1 MMKSIFLTILLSLV
15 YLISSAQTELPRYL
29 IEGGDTIGVIIS
41 IEQAQ
46 KLDNNSELLELFK
59 KLRIDCDNL
68 DTHYI
73 QVINALNEQ
82 VALLKVNISE
92 LEGENSSLTSWN
104 SSLKEQLRNSEKSNR
119 LCNEELENK
128 DQEIKILKS
137 EVRRQKIRK
146 VVSVVGNAALIV
158 VTTILIIKS

>member
-1 MMKSIFLTILLSLV
+1 MKSLFLTLLLSLT

-29 IEGGDTIGVIIS
+29 IENGDTIGVIIS
-41 IEQAQ
+41 VEQAQ

-73 QVINALNEQ
+73 QVINSLNEQ
-82 VALLKVNISE
+82 VALLKVNVSE
-92 LEGENSSLTSWN
+92 LEGQSSTLSSWN
-104 SSLKEQLRNSEKSNR
+104 ESLKEQLKNSEKSNK

-128 DQEIKILKS
+128 DQEIKILKN
-137 EVRRQKIRK
+137 ELRRQKIKK
-146 VVSVVGNAALIV
+146 VVSVAGNVALIV

>member
-1 MMKSIFLTILLSLV
+1 MKSLFLTLLLSLT

-29 IEGGDTIGVIIS
+29 IENGDTIGVIIS
-41 IEQAQ
+41 VEQAQ

-68 DTHYI
+68 DTHYV
-73 QVINALNEQ
+73 QVINSLNEQ
-82 VALLKVNISE
+82 VALLKVNVSE
-92 LEGENSSLTSWN
+92 LEGQSSSLSSWN
-104 SSLKEQLRNSEKSNR
+104 ESLKEQLKNSEKSNK

-128 DQEIKILKS
+128 DQEIKVLKG
-137 EVRRQKIRK
+137 ELRRQKIKK
-146 VVSVVGNAALIV
+146 VVSVAGNVALIV

>member
-1 MMKSIFLTILLSLV
+1 MKSLFLTLLLSLT

-29 IEGGDTIGVIIS
+29 IENGDTIGVIIS
-41 IEQAQ
+41 VEQAQ

-73 QVINALNEQ
+73 QVINSLNEQ
-82 VALLKVNISE
+82 VALLKVNVSE
-92 LEGENSSLTSWN
+92 LEGQSSSLSSWN
-104 SSLKEQLRNSEKSNR
+104 ESLKEQLKNSEKSNK

-128 DQEIKILKS
+128 DQEIKILKG
-137 EVRRQKIRK
+137 ELRRQKIKK
-146 VVSVVGNAALIV
+146 VVSVAGNVALIV

>member
-1 MMKSIFLTILLSLV
+1 MKSLFLTLLLSLT

-29 IEGGDTIGVIIS
+29 IENGDTIGVIIS
-41 IEQAQ
+41 VEQAQ

-73 QVINALNEQ
+73 QVINSLNEQ
-82 VALLKVNISE
+82 GALLKVNVSE
-92 LEGENSSLTSWN
+92 LEGQSSSLSSWN
-104 SSLKEQLRNSEKSNR
+104 ESLKEQLKNSEKSNK

-128 DQEIKILKS
+128 DQEIKILKG
-137 EVRRQKIRK
+137 ELRRQKIKK
-146 VVSVVGNAALIV
+146 VVSVAGNVALIV

>member
-1 MMKSIFLTILLSLV
+1 MKSLFLTLLLSLT
-15 YLISSAQTELPRYL
+15 YLISIAQTELPRYL
-29 IEGGDTIGVIIS
+29 IENGDTIGVIIS
-41 IEQAQ
+41 VEQAQ

-73 QVINALNEQ
+73 QVINSLNEQ
-82 VALLKVNISE
+82 VALLKLNVSE
-92 LEGENSSLTSWN
+92 LEGQSSSLSSWN
-104 SSLKEQLRNSEKSNR
+104 ESLKEQLKNSEKSNK

-128 DQEIKILKS
+128 DQEIKILKG
-137 EVRRQKIRK
+137 ELRRQKIKK
-146 VVSVVGNAALIV
+146 VVSVAGNVALIV

>member
-1 MMKSIFLTILLSLV
+1 MMKSIFLTILLSLT

-29 IEGGDTIGVIIS
+29 IERGDTIGVIIS

-104 SSLKEQLRNSEKSNR
+104 TSLKEQLRNSEKSNR

>member
-1 MMKSIFLTILLSLV
+1 MKSIFLTILLSLV